1 MKGLFELILEAG
13 MLKRVGRS
21 GWSVLGIRPA
31 ESVADHSFR
40 CAIIGYVLARLE
52 KADAEKVFLMTLF
65 GDLQEARITDLHK
78 MAQRYID
85 GPAAEDR
92 AFAEQIRGLPPSF
105 RRELS
110 GMHREYRRQKTK
122 ESLVARDADILE
134 CLVQAREYE
143 EQGFPQANRFTKKAP
158 VFLKTKSAKK
168 LWRMAKSNNTHAWWV
183 RLSTFA
189 R

>member
-1 MKGLFELILEAG
+1 MKSLFELILEAG
-13 MLKRVGRS
+13 MLKRVPRS
-21 GWSVLGIRPA
+21 GWSVLGIHPA

-52 KADAEKVFLMTLF
+52 KADVAQVFLMTLF

-85 GPAAEDR
+85 GRAAEDK
-92 AFAEQIRGLPPSF
+92 AFEGQIKDLPPAF
-105 RRELS
+105 KKELA
-110 GMHREYRRQKTK
+110 GMHRQYRGQKTK

-134 CLVQAREYE
+134 CLIQAREYE
-143 EQGFPQANRFTKKAP
+143 EQGYPQAHLFKKKAP

-168 LWRMAKSNNTHAWWV
+168 LWRLARGKDTHAWWV
-183 RLSTFA
+183 RLSTFS